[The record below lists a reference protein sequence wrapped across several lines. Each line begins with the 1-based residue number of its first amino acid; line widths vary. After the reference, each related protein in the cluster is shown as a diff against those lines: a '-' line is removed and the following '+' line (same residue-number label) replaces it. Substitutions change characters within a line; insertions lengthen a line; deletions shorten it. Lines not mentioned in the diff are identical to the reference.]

1 MKLGRPAL
9 LLLQKPI
16 SSPSVRPKQ
25 TSQWLGLGTRCRTA
39 RQPRRSYASISAA
52 ELQFGQPVHETH
64 PHLLRA
70 GEITPGITAQEYA
83 DRRSRLAASLP
94 DNGIAILASSNTKYR
109 SGAVFYEFHQEPN
122 FFYLT
127 GFNEPEAV
135 AVIQKVGSSADYI
148 FHLFVRPKDP
158 KAEQWD
164 GARSGEQAG
173 LDVFNADESGDINH
187 LHTLLPPLIS
197 GASEIYTDIVKCSGF
212 GRFFRNQDLVP
223 NDFQRMIKDSKVK
236 PLKPLM
242 HELRI
247 LKSEAEVANMRLA
260 GKYSGRAFTNAM
272 RRQWFKEKDL
282 GAFLDYEFKIGGCD
296 TTAYVPVIAGGQ
308 NALSI
313 HYVRNDDLLK
323 EGEIVLV
330 DAGGEY
336 GGYIAD
342 ITRSWPINGKF
353 SDPQR
358 DLYEAILR
366 VQRSTI
372 SLCRESANMTLDKL
386 HQITEH
392 GLKEALKQLGF
403 DMTGDALDVLFP
415 HHVGHYIGLDVH
427 DCPGY
432 PRSVPLKTGH
442 CVTVEPGIYVPDDNR
457 WPEHFRGI
465 GIRIEDSVCVQD
477 DSPLVLTTE
486 AVKEVVDIEALRN

>member
-1 MKLGRPAL
+1 
-9 LLLQKPI
+9 
-16 SSPSVRPKQ
+16 
-25 TSQWLGLGTRCRTA
+25 
-39 RQPRRSYASISAA
+39 
-52 ELQFGQPVHETH
+52 
-64 PHLLRA
+64 
-70 GEITPGITAQEYA
+70 
-83 DRRSRLAASLP
+83 
-94 DNGIAILASSNTKYR
+94 
-109 SGAVFYEFHQEPN
+109 
-122 FFYLT
+122 
-127 GFNEPEAV
+127 
-135 AVIQKVGSSADYI
+135 
-148 FHLFVRPKDP
+148 
-158 KAEQWD
+158 
-164 GARSGEQAG
+164 
-173 LDVFNADESGDINH
+173 
-187 LHTLLPPLIS
+187 
-197 GASEIYTDIVKCSGF
+197 
-212 GRFFRNQDLVP
+212 
-223 NDFQRMIKDSKVK
+223 MIKDSKVK

-247 LKSEAEVANMRLA
+247 IKSESEIANMRLA
-260 GKYSGRAFTNAM
+260 GKFSGRAFTNAM
-272 RRQWFKEKDL
+272 RRQWTREKNL
-282 GAFLDYEFKIGGCD
+282 GAFLDYDFKIAGCD

-308 NALSI
+308 NALRI
-313 HYVRNDDLLK
+313 HYVRNDDVLQD
-323 EGEIVLV
+323 GQIVLV

-366 VQRSTI
+366 VQRSTV

-403 DMTGDALDVLFP
+403 EMTGDALDVLFP

-432 PRSVPLKTGH
+432 PRSVPLKAGH

-477 DSPLVLTTE
+477 DSSLVLTTE
-486 AVKEVVDIEALRN
+486 AVKEIVDIEALRN

>member
-1 MKLGRPAL
+1 
-9 LLLQKPI
+9 LQ
-16 SSPSVRPKQ
+16 
-25 TSQWLGLGTRCRTA
+25 
-39 RQPRRSYASISAA
+39 
-52 ELQFGQPVHETH
+52 
-64 PHLLRA
+64 
-70 GEITPGITAQEYA
+70 
-83 DRRSRLAASLP
+83 
-94 DNGIAILASSNTKYR
+94 
-109 SGAVFYEFHQEPN
+109 
-122 FFYLT
+122 
-127 GFNEPEAV
+127 
-135 AVIQKVGSSADYI
+135 
-148 FHLFVRPKDP
+148 
-158 KAEQWD
+158 
-164 GARSGEQAG
+164 
-173 LDVFNADESGDINH
+173 SGDINH
-187 LHTLLPPLIS
+187 LHELLPPLIS
-197 GASEIYTDIVKCSGF
+197 GASEVYTDIVKCSGF
-212 GRFFRNQDLVP
+212 GRFFRDQDLVP

-247 LKSEAEVANMRLA
+247 IKSKSEIANMRLA
-260 GKYSGRAFTNAM
+260 GKFSGRAFTNAM
-272 RRQWFKEKDL
+272 RHQWTKEKEL
-282 GAFLDYEFKIGGCD
+282 GAFLDYDFKIAGCD

-313 HYVRNDDLLK
+313 HYVRNDDVLQD
-323 EGEIVLV
+323 GQIVLV

-342 ITRSWPINGKF
+342 ITRSWPINGRF
-353 SDPQR
+353 SDPQK

-366 VQRSTI
+366 VQRSTV

-392 GLKEALKQLGF
+392 GLIEALKQLGF
-403 DMTGDALDVLFP
+403 DMSGDALDVLFP

-432 PRSVPLKTGH
+432 ARSVRLKAGH
-442 CVTVEPGIYVPDDNR
+442 CVTVEPGIYVPDDFR

-486 AVKEVVDIEALRN
+486 AVKEIVDIEALRN